1 MGDILSRKKWVVS
14 PCDKDRAAAIAE
26 NCGVEPFAAYLLCAR
41 GMTDE
46 FEIES
51 FLYDTD
57 LIDPFTLPDMDKACE
72 RIHKAIDENEH
83 ITVFGDYDADGVTST
98 ALLYSYLLSCGA
110 DVDCYIPDRAEE
122 GYGMN
127 NRAIEVLKERGT
139 QLIITV
145 DNGVSAIDEIEYA
158 KTLGMD
164 VVVTDHHRAGDVLP
178 DAIAVVDPHREDSLC
193 EFSEWAGV
201 GVAFKLVCALSDA
214 DGYEILE
221 EYGDIVALGT
231 VADIVSLTGENRIIV
246 RSGIAYINCAIDE
259 GNLRPGIDAILKE
272 SGSEGSVDATSLA
285 FRVAPRINAA
295 GRMGS
300 AFRALKL
307 LLSQSSDE
315 ATEIA
320 REISEA
326 NAQRQAI
333 EAEITKEAI
342 DIIESNP
349 DIKNRRVIVV
359 NGDNWHQGVIGIVAS
374 RLVERYGKP
383 SIVISQV
390 DGIAKG
396 SGRSIDGFSLYDGLS
411 FCGDVLVQYGGHILA
426 AGLTI
431 ETALVEKFRNMI
443 NEYAEGLSQAVPK
456 LTIDCKLN
464 PANISLDVLDAV
476 NSLQPFG
483 ADNPQPVFG
492 FYNMEIAEI
501 QPVGKGKHLR
511 IVARKNNYSITAML
525 FSTTLEGFPFA
536 ESDKVDMAVKLYAN
550 EYKGTVKVN
559 IQIKDIRPAGA
570 DDDKVIDAFRA
581 YEAFCYNGSLPAGFS
596 IDRDFCG
603 KVYRFVKS
611 YNGWASGDETLCL
624 RMGLSEDYILNCKI
638 ALDVL
643 TELEL
648 IKCKDGKY
656 TLPGEARKVSLEDSE
671 IFQKA
676 TKR

>member
-1 MGDILSRKKWVVS
+1 MSRKKWVVS

-72 RIHKAIDENEH
+72 RIHTAIRNGEH

-98 ALLYSYLLSCGA
+98 ALLYSYLSSCDA
-110 DVDCYIPDRAEE
+110 QVDCYIPDRADE

-127 NRAIEVLKERGT
+127 NRAIDILKERGT
-139 QLIITV
+139 QLIVTV
-145 DNGVSAIDEIEYA
+145 DNGVSAIEEIEYA
-158 KTLGMD
+158 KSLGMD

-178 DAIAVVDPHREDSLC
+178 DAVAVVDPHREDSLC

-214 DGYEILE
+214 DGYELLE

-231 VADIVSLTGENRIIV
+231 IADIVSLTGENRIIV
-246 RSGIAYINCAIDE
+246 RSGIAYVNCAIDE
-259 GNLRPGIDAILKE
+259 GKLRPGLDAILRE
-272 SGSEGSVDATSLA
+272 SGSEGNVDASSLA

-300 AFRALKL
+300 AYRALKL
-307 LLSQSSDE
+307 LLAQDIEE

-333 EAEITKEAI
+333 EGDITKEAI
-342 DIIESNP
+342 DIIEKNSN
-349 DIKNRRVIVV
+349 IKNRRIIVV
-359 NGDNWHQGVIGIVAS
+359 SGQEWHQGVIGIVAS

-383 SIVISQV
+383 CIVISQTGDV
-390 DGIAKG
+390 AKG
-396 SGRSIDGFSLYDGLS
+396 SGRSIDGFSLYEALS
-411 FCGDVLVQYGGHILA
+411 YCGDMLVQYGGHILA
-426 AGLTI
+426 AGLT
-431 ETALVEKFRNMI
+431 VEASRVDEFREMI
-443 NEYAEGLSQAVPK
+443 NEYAKASVQPVPQ
-456 LTIDCKLN
+456 LVIDCKLN
-464 PANISLDVLDAV
+464 PANVSLDVLDAIS
-476 NSLQPFG
+476 SLQPFG
-483 ADNPQPVFG
+483 ADNPQPLFG
-492 FYNMEIAEI
+492 FYNMEITEV
-501 QPVGKGKHLR
+501 QPVGRGKHLK
-511 IVARKNNYSITAML
+511 IVAKRRNFYITAML
-525 FSTTLEGFPFA
+525 FSTTPEEFPFSV
-536 ESDKVDMAVKLYAN
+536 SDKVDMAVKLYAN

-570 DDDKVIDAFRA
+570 DDDKVLGAFRA
-581 YEAFCYNGSLPAGFS
+581 YEDFCCNGTLPEGVV

-603 KVYRFVKS
+603 KVYKFIRS
-611 YNGWASGDETLCL
+611 YNGWSFGEEALCI
-624 RMGLSEDYILNCKI
+624 RMGFTEEYILNLKI

-648 IKCKDGKY
+648 INYKEGKY
-656 TLPGEARKVSLEDSE
+656 TIPVENRKVSLEDSV
-671 IFQKA
+671 IFRKA
-676 TKR
+676 AR

>member
-1 MGDILSRKKWVVS
+1 MSRKKWVVS
-14 PCDKDRAAAIAE
+14 SCDKDRAAAIAE

-57 LIDPFTLPDMDKACE
+57 LIDPFTLPDMEKACE
-72 RIHKAIDENEH
+72 RIHKAIDSGER

-98 ALLYSYLLSCGA
+98 ALLYSYLSSCGA
-110 DVDCYIPDRAEE
+110 QVDCYIPDRADE

-127 NRAIEVLKERGT
+127 NRAIDILKERGT
-139 QLIITV
+139 QLIVTV
-145 DNGVSAIDEIEYA
+145 DNGVSAIEEIEYA
-158 KTLGMD
+158 KSLGMD
-164 VVVTDHHRAGDVLP
+164 VVVTDHHRVGDILP
-178 DAIAVVDPHREDSLC
+178 DAVAVVDPHREDSFC

-214 DGYEILE
+214 DGYELLE

-231 VADIVSLTGENRIIV
+231 IADIVSLTGENRIIV

-259 GNLRPGIDAILKE
+259 GNLRPGLDAILRE
-272 SGSEGSVDATSLA
+272 SGSEGNVDASSLA

-300 AFRALKL
+300 AYRALKL
-307 LLSQSSDE
+307 LLAQDIDE
-315 ATEIA
+315 AAEIA

-326 NAQRQAI
+326 NARRQAI
-333 EAEITKEAI
+333 EGDITKEAI
-342 DIIESNP
+342 DIIEKNP

-359 NGDNWHQGVIGIVAS
+359 NGQEWHQGVIGIVAS

-383 SIVISQV
+383 CIVISQSGDV
-390 DGIAKG
+390 AKG
-396 SGRSIDGFSLYDGLS
+396 SGRSIDGFSLYDALS
-411 FCGDVLVQYGGHILA
+411 YCGDMLVQYGGHILA
-426 AGLTI
+426 AGLT
-431 ETALVEKFRNMI
+431 VEASRVDDFREMI
-443 NEYAEGLSQAVPK
+443 NDYAGGLVQPVPQ
-456 LTIDCKLN
+456 LVIDCKLN
-464 PANISLDVLDAV
+464 PANVSLDVLDAI

-483 ADNPQPVFG
+483 ADNPQPLFG
-492 FYNMEIAEI
+492 FYNMEITEI
-501 QPVGKGKHLR
+501 QPVGKGKHLK
-511 IVARKNNYSITAML
+511 IVARRKNFYVTAML
-525 FSTTLEGFPFA
+525 FSTLPEEFPFSV
-536 ESDKVDMAVKLYAN
+536 SDKVDMAVKLYAN

-559 IQIKDIRPAGA
+559 IQIKDIRPADA
-570 DDDKVIDAFRA
+570 DDDKVIGAFRA
-581 YEAFCYNGSLPAGFS
+581 YEDFCYNGNLPEGVV

-603 KVYRFVKS
+603 KVYRFVRS
-611 YNGWASGDETLCL
+611 YNGWSFGEEALCI

-648 IKCKDGKY
+648 IKCKEGKY
-656 TLPGEARKVSLEDSE
+656 TIPVETRKVSLDNSE
-671 IFQKA
+671 IFKKA
-676 TKR
+676 TR

>member
-1 MGDILSRKKWVVS
+1 MSRKKWVVS
-14 PCDKDRAAAIAE
+14 PSNKDRAAAIAE

-57 LIDPFTLPDMDKACE
+57 LIDPFTLPDMEKACE
-72 RIHKAIDENEH
+72 RIHKAIDNGER

-98 ALLYSYLLSCGA
+98 ALLYSYLHSCGA
-110 DVDCYIPDRAEE
+110 QVDCYIPDRADE

-127 NRAIEVLKERGT
+127 NRAIDSLKERGT
-139 QLIITV
+139 QLIVTV
-145 DNGVSAIDEIEYA
+145 DNGVSAIDEIDYA
-158 KTLGMD
+158 NSLGMD
-164 VVVTDHHRAGDVLP
+164 VVVTDHHRAGEVLP
-178 DAIAVVDPHREDSLC
+178 DAVAVVDPHREDSLC

-214 DGYEILE
+214 DGYELLE

-231 VADIVSLTGENRIIV
+231 IADIVSLTGENRIIV
-246 RSGIAYINCAIDE
+246 RSGIAYVNCAIDE
-259 GNLRPGIDAILKE
+259 GNLRPGLDAILKE
-272 SGSEGSVDATSLA
+272 SGSEGSVDASSLA

-300 AFRALKL
+300 AYRALKL
-307 LLSQSSDE
+307 LLSQNIDE

-333 EAEITKEAI
+333 EGDITKEAI
-342 DIIESNP
+342 DIIEKNP
-349 DIKNRRVIVV
+349 NIKNRRVIVV
-359 NGDNWHQGVIGIVAS
+359 GGQGWHQGVIGIVAS

-383 SIVISQV
+383 CIVISQS
-390 DGIAKG
+390 DDMAKG
-396 SGRSIDGFSLYDGLS
+396 SGRSIDGFSLYDALS
-411 FCGDVLVQYGGHILA
+411 HCGDMLVQYGGHILA
-426 AGLTI
+426 AGLT
-431 ETALVEKFRNMI
+431 VEADRVDEFREMI
-443 NEYAEGLSQAVPK
+443 NEYAEGLVQPVPK
-456 LTIDCKLN
+456 LVIDCKLN

-483 ADNPQPVFG
+483 ADNPQPLFG
-492 FYNMEIAEI
+492 FYNMEITELQA
-501 QPVGKGKHLR
+501 VGKGKHLR
-511 IVARKNNYSITAML
+511 ISARKNNVSITAML
-525 FSTTLEGFPFA
+525 FSTTPEEFPFA
-536 ESDKVDMAVKLYAN
+536 VSDKVDMAVKLYAN

-559 IQIKDIRPAGA
+559 IQVKDIRPAGA
-570 DDDKVIDAFRA
+570 DDDKVIEAFRA
-581 YEAFCYNGSLPAGFS
+581 YEVFCYSGKLPQGFV

-603 KVYRFVKS
+603 KVYKLIKS
-611 YNGWASGDETLCL
+611 YNGWSFGEETLCV
-624 RMGLSEDYILNCKI
+624 RMGLSEEYILNCKI

-648 IKCKDGKY
+648 IKCTDGKY
-656 TLPGEARKVSLEDSE
+656 TLPGDNRKVSLEDSE
-671 IFQKA
+671 IFKKA
-676 TKR
+676 TGLM

>member
-1 MGDILSRKKWVVS
+1 M
-14 PCDKDRAAAIAE
+14 AIAE

-57 LIDPFTLPDMDKACE
+57 LIDPFTLPDMDKACK

-98 ALLYSYLLSCGA
+98 ALLYSYLLSCSA

-127 NRAIEVLKERGT
+127 IRAIDVLKERGT

-158 KTLGMD
+158 KSLGMD

-231 VADIVSLTGENRIIV
+231 IADIVSLTGENRIIV

-307 LLSQSSDE
+307 LLSQSCDE
-315 ATEIA
+315 AAEIA

-390 DGIAKG
+390 DDIAKG

-426 AGLTI
+426 AGLTV
-431 ETALVEKFRNMI
+431 ETALVKKFRNMI
-443 NEYAEGLSQAVPK
+443 NEYAEGLALAVPK

-464 PANISLDVLDAV
+464 PANISLDVLDAI

-501 QPVGKGKHLR
+501 QPVGRGKHLR
-511 IVARKNNYSITAML
+511 IIARKNNYSITAML
-525 FSTTLEGFPFA
+525 FSTAPESFPFA

-581 YEAFCYNGSLPAGFS
+581 YESFCYNGSLPADFS

-611 YNGWASGDETLCL
+611 YNGWASGEESLCL

-656 TLPGEARKVSLEDSE
+656 TLPGEARKVSLEDSD